1 MTDPGGLTGRT
12 RVQVTVNHLRLAQRR
27 GAAAAGDVL
36 EESAAEA
43 PALQVT
49 RSQSVARVSRR
60 GLRYTVACD
69 AACSV
74 TSTLRIAGGDGSGS
88 AGPRRRIGARRF
100 PPARAA
106 ARQQGSP
113 QPGHRD
119 AEGEA
124 AQPARHARP
133 QDQDGRGHD
142 HGPQGRRAEALEAT
156 TRPAA
161 ASEGGGR
168 RPRPCRSDRGHA
180 PSDERILTPA
190 PEPRFTFGLWT
201 VGNPG
206 RDPFG
211 GPTREPL
218 DPVDSV
224 KKLGE
229 LGAWGISLHDE
240 DLIPWGTPAA
250 ERDRIVARLKAALDE
265 AGMGVGM
272 ATTNLFGH
280 AAFKDGAF
288 TSNDRRVRRAAIGK
302 AMRSIDLGAELG
314 GEVYVFWGGREG
326 TEVGV
331 AKDPRDALERYR
343 EAVNVLVDY
352 SESQGYGFRFAL
364 EPKPNEPRGDIFLP
378 TVGHALHFITM
389 LDRPELVGLNP
400 EVAHETM
407 AGLSFHHAVGQALWA
422 GKLFHIDL
430 NGQDVGRYDQ
440 DFRFGSE
447 DLKEAFLLVRLLER
461 AGYDGPRH
469 FDAHAYRNE
478 NLEGVWDFAAGCMA
492 TYRALAEKA
501 AHFDSLP
508 DVQEALEAAS
518 APELALASVDGDSAD
533 TLKAESEALD
543 TLAER
548 GYYNERLDQILV
560 EVLLGVR

>member
-1 MTDPGGLTGRT
+1 MPTE
-12 RVQVTVNHLRLAQRR
+12 H
-27 GAAAAGDVL
+27 
-36 EESAAEA
+36 
-43 PALQVT
+43 
-49 RSQSVARVSRR
+49 
-60 GLRYTVACD
+60 
-69 AACSV
+69 
-74 TSTLRIAGGDGSGS
+74 
-88 AGPRRRIGARRF
+88 
-100 PPARAA
+100 
-106 ARQQGSP
+106 
-113 QPGHRD
+113 
-119 AEGEA
+119 
-124 AQPARHARP
+124 
-133 QDQDGRGHD
+133 
-142 HGPQGRRAEALEAT
+142 
-156 TRPAA
+156 
-161 ASEGGGR
+161 
-168 RPRPCRSDRGHA
+168 
-180 PSDERILTPA
+180 
-190 PEPRFTFGLWT
+190 RFTFGLWT

-224 KKLGE
+224 KELGE

-240 DLIPWGTPAA
+240 DLIPWGTSAA
-250 ERDRIVARLKAALDE
+250 ERDRIVARLKAALE
-265 AGMGVGM
+265 ETGMGVGM

-378 TVGHALHFITM
+378 TVGHALHFITT
-389 LDRPELVGLNP
+389 LDRPDLVGLNP

-478 NLEGVWDFAAGCMA
+478 NPEGVWDFAAGCMA

-501 AHFDSLP
+501 ALFDSLP
-508 DVQEALEAAS
+508 EVQEALEAAS
-518 APELALASVDGDSAD
+518 TPELAQASVDGDDPD

-543 TLAER
+543 ALAER
-548 GYYNERLDQILV
+548 GYYNERLDQLLV

>member
-1 MTDPGGLTGRT
+1 MP
-12 RVQVTVNHLRLAQRR
+12 
-27 GAAAAGDVL
+27 
-36 EESAAEA
+36 
-43 PALQVT
+43 
-49 RSQSVARVSRR
+49 
-60 GLRYTVACD
+60 
-69 AACSV
+69 
-74 TSTLRIAGGDGSGS
+74 
-88 AGPRRRIGARRF
+88 
-100 PPARAA
+100 
-106 ARQQGSP
+106 
-113 QPGHRD
+113 
-119 AEGEA
+119 
-124 AQPARHARP
+124 
-133 QDQDGRGHD
+133 
-142 HGPQGRRAEALEAT
+142 
-156 TRPAA
+156 
-161 ASEGGGR
+161 
-168 RPRPCRSDRGHA
+168 
-180 PSDERILTPA
+180 

-478 NLEGVWDFAAGCMA
+478 NLEGVWDFAAGCMR